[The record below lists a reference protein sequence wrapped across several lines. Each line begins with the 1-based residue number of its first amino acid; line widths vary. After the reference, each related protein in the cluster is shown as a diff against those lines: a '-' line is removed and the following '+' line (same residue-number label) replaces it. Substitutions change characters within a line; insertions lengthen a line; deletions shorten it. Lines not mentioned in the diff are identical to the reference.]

1 MDWFRKLLGGSND
14 KEIKK
19 LNRIVEQ
26 VDAFE
31 PQMKAKTDSEL
42 RRCV

>member
-19 LNRIVEQ
+19 LNRIVDVYKRQDPEY
-26 VDAFE
+26 
-31 PQMKAKTDSEL
+31 
-42 RRCV
+42 